1 MSYREKIEKYRKN
14 QLSEEERKNVEAEIE
29 KAEAIEEY
37 LADQLDEELRLDN
50 KVFQN
55 TENMH
60 EESENKDTGYEEE
73 QRNAGTKI
81 IQKNGKNERNS
92 SRDLLNEVQF
102 EEYVKKSIH
111 RIFRKMAL
119 VTGGVL
125 LAVLLFVQFGLSPLV
140 AQFYYNPAKQI
151 KIKIEAEDDSE
162 SWETSESQFG
172 IDFGILSELTMPCRS
187 TDYAQ
192 AVSQGYGNYYFQIN
206 PTIGYETQSRQG
218 IAGQIKRG
226 KIEAYTPGY
235 FQAVQDNYF
244 IAYGLDRNENFRE
257 QIENSVTDYGDYSV
271 STSQWV
277 YASLEDGE
285 ETVRSLDKDGF
296 YYAYVSFEQP
306 LSFDEINKLME
317 QLQNEVSVMGNP
329 WIAVYASEGDY
340 MRTLGYDY
348 ENTKNTV
355 WKIPAEYNQRYP
367 ELSLFSKN
375 SYSDE
380 VYEEAQSKLKDE
392 KTMTQHMV
400 SMLRYMADQKKF
412 TKMMENIS
420 GADTNWSLAADYIEE
435 NGLKSYGFV
444 CVTTKADM
452 QKMLT
457 EDHILGIAVK
467 EWK

>member
-14 QLSEEERKNVEAEIE
+14 QLSEEERKDVEAEIE

-37 LADQLDEELRLDN
+37 LSDQLDEELRLED
-50 KVFQN
+50 KAFQN
-55 TENMH
+55 ANNMQ
-60 EESENKDTGYEEE
+60 EKSINKDIEYEKL
-73 QRNAGTKI
+73 QNAGTKI
-81 IQKNGKNERNS
+81 IKKTGKDERN

-111 RIFRKMAL
+111 RIFRKITL
-119 VTGGVL
+119 GTGAVL
-125 LAVLLFVQFGLSPLV
+125 LAILLFVQFGLSPLV
-140 AQFYYNPAKQI
+140 SSFYYNPAKQI
-151 KIKIEAEDDSE
+151 KVKMESDGDSE
-162 SWETSESQFG
+162 SWESSESQFG
-172 IDFGILSELTMPCRS
+172 IDFGIFSELTMPCRS
-187 TDYAQ
+187 TDYAR
-192 AVSQGYGNYYFQIN
+192 AVTQGYGNYYFQIN

-226 KIEAYTPGY
+226 KMEAYTPGY
-235 FQAVQDNYF
+235 FQAIQDNYF
-244 IAYGLDRNENFRE
+244 IAYGLDRNKNFRK
-257 QIENSVTDYGDYSV
+257 QIENSVIDYGDYSV

-296 YYAYVSFEQP
+296 YYAYVSFDQP
-306 LSFDEINKLME
+306 LSYDEINKLMD
-317 QLQNEVSVMGNP
+317 QLQNDVSVMGNP

-348 ENTKNTV
+348 ENTKNSI
-355 WKIPAEYNQRYP
+355 WKIPAEYNERYP
-367 ELSLFSKN
+367 EISLFSKN

-380 VYEEAQSKLKDE
+380 VYEEAQSKLKNE
-392 KTMTQHMV
+392 KAMTQHMV

-412 TKMMENIS
+412 TKMMEDIS
-420 GADTNWSLAADYIEE
+420 GSDINWSLAADYIEE

>member
-1 MSYREKIEKYRKN
+1 MSYREKIEKYKKN
-14 QLSEEERKNVEAEIE
+14 QLPEEERKKVEDEIE
-29 KAEAIEEY
+29 KAEAINEY
-37 LADQLDEELRLDN
+37 LTDKLEEELMKEDDA
-50 KVFQN
+50 FQDRKEEN
-55 TENMH
+55 TFH
-60 EESENKDTGYEEE
+60 EEKD
-73 QRNAGTKI
+73 
-81 IQKNGKNERNS
+81 
-92 SRDLLNEVQF
+92 SRMREKEVKF
-102 EEYVKKSIH
+102 EEYVKRSIH
-111 RIFRKMAL
+111 RIFRKITL
-119 VTGGVL
+119 GTGAVL
-125 LAVLLFVQFGLSPLV
+125 LAILLFVQFGLSPLV
-140 AQFYYNPAKQI
+140 ASFYYNPAKQI
-151 KIKIEAEDDSE
+151 KVKMESDGDSE
-162 SWETSESQFG
+162 SWESSESQFG
-172 IDFGILSELTMPCRS
+172 IDFGVFSELSMPCRS

-226 KIEAYTPGY
+226 KMEVYTPGY
-235 FQAVQDNYF
+235 FRAVQDNYF
-244 IAYGLDRNENFRE
+244 IAYGLDRNKNFRE

-296 YYAYVSFEQP
+296 YYAYVSFDQP
-306 LSFDEINKLME
+306 LSFDEINKLIDK
-317 QLQNEVSVMGNP
+317 LQNDVSVMGNP

-348 ENTKNTV
+348 ENTNNV

-367 ELSLFSKN
+367 EISLFSKN

-392 KTMTQHMV
+392 KAMTQHMV

-412 TKMMENIS
+412 TKMMEDIS
-420 GADTNWSLAADYIEE
+420 GSDINWSLTADYIEE

-457 EDHILGIAVK
+457 EDHILGIAVE